1 MKYVV
6 GTIDPNLYFSTKNI
20 TSKCKILI
28 LLTMDSVYN
37 NIFYANSHL
46 DVSFVVH
53 AGVKKYSMDTV
64 QRIPVT

>member
-1 MKYVV
+1 
-6 GTIDPNLYFSTKNI
+6 
-20 TSKCKILI
+20 
-28 LLTMDSVYN
+28 MDSVYN

-53 AGVKKYSMDTV
+53 AGVKKYSIDTV